1 VLKEVDLQDECRE
14 TVSIF
19 FWRVGGFV
27 SPKIEWGTEVAVDV
41 APREQHSV
49 VFKARNSLRL
59 AIFCG
64 QRL

>member
-1 VLKEVDLQDECRE
+1 
-14 TVSIF
+14 
-19 FWRVGGFV
+19 V